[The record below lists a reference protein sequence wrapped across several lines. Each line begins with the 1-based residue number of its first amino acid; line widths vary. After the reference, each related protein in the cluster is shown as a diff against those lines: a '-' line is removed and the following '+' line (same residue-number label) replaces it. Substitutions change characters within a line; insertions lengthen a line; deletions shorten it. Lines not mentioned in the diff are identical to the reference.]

1 MGRALQSLHMVI
13 CVTLK
18 MGPFQLFTAFF
29 AILFTDR
36 YNHYL
41 KISKLSSKLSFQLR
55 LSRDSGIA
63 EQLMLTGP
71 CFPATHRVLSNAPLH
86 LALIRK
92 QGAENTLICASILCH
107 GRISWNSLL
116 RILLW
121 IQLLIVFYM
130 ETSELG
136 WNCSY
141 FVLYGGSRLNC
152 TLSWFSWVGVL
163 KAFLSCT
170 RVLAGAFHSA
180 LEIV

>member
-1 MGRALQSLHMVI
+1 MCARYSSYWLSQAVFSSILQCVSGLIPSQGIWCWELPIPWWLMGRALQSLHMVI
-13 CVTLK
+13 CVMLK

-86 LALIRK
+86 LAFIQK

-107 GRISWNSLL
+107 GRIS
-116 RILLW
+116 
-121 IQLLIVFYM
+121 
-130 ETSELG
+130 
-136 WNCSY
+136 
-141 FVLYGGSRLNC
+141 
-152 TLSWFSWVGVL
+152 
-163 KAFLSCT
+163 
-170 RVLAGAFHSA
+170 
-180 LEIV
+180 